1 MGKRED
7 TRDWMI
13 ANCLNCGR
21 PFGQEEAW
29 MDECPICFKEKRN
42 YNLLKGDLAFAALQY
57 EIERLRS
64 AKANPAPVEDG
75 NVERLQE
82 EVEGLSA
89 EAQRLTTELEKS
101 ERKRQKMRLRV
112 RELEGEVERL
122 RSDFAA
128 KSSPVPP
135 PGAAIDLP
143 LLRKMLLLCH
153 PDTNPNNLPSANEV
167 TQWLLSYKSTHL
179 SPNSGRN
186 NSR

>member
-57 EIERLRS
+57 EIERLRT
-64 AKANPAPVEDG
+64 ARANPAPPVEEG
-75 NVERLQE
+75 NAERLQE
-82 EVEGLSA
+82 ELETLTGEFARVSA
-89 EAQRLTTELEKS
+89 ELEKS

-122 RSDFAA
+122 NREVSEKPA
-128 KSSPVPP
+128 PVPQR
-135 PGAAIDLP
+135 GAAIDLP
-143 LLRKMLLLCH
+143 LLRKFLLLCH
-153 PDTNPNNLPSANEV
+153 PDKHNGAEPSTEV
-167 TQWLLSYKSTHL
+167 TQWLLAYKSANL
-179 SPNSGRN
+179 N
-186 NSR
+186 NKR